1 MASMTLRQTICAFRL
16 GASAVIAAPAP
27 QSAIQRIHRRQQ
39 CTVPT
44 PSENIP
50 AEDRPDWEIV
60 LAGDGN
66 NYKYMQLTDNN
77 DCNGNVGCEIAET
90 EVEGRSFSWSV
101 GVSIDGWI
109 NGGFEVSEYEET
121 GQVSNCQGEPQDVI
135 CVYWRAAYTDYTVD
149 AHDLCGVEPEYQT
162 VIQSPNSNGV
172 GSTYL
177 CGRNAQ
183 CQNRGFEFWNTRY
196 ALAYGGPPDGAP
208 VGGPQRYPFEDDG
221 SLGPA

>member
-1 MASMTLRQTICAFRL
+1 M
-16 GASAVIAAPAP
+16 
-27 QSAIQRIHRRQQ
+27 
-39 CTVPT
+39 
-44 PSENIP
+44 
-50 AEDRPDWEIV
+50 
-60 LAGDGN
+60 
-66 NYKYMQLTDNN
+66 
-77 DCNGNVGCEIAET
+77 
-90 EVEGRSFSWSV
+90 

-183 CQNRGFEFWNTRY
+183 CQNRGFEFWNTSKSGLLHRVCSR
-196 ALAYGGPPDGAP
+196 LRWSSRWCTGWW
-208 VGGPQRYPFEDDG
+208 
-221 SLGPA
+221 PATLPIRRRW